1 MNLTCYCGQG
11 LNLGQKEI
19 QKILIDEELF
29 CSSNCLLKYIKEHRP
44 KYNNLDYAPSNG
56 YVSIPTEF
64 YYIVTNRYY
73 RSAYEAAVARLF
85 TSHSIDFEFEP
96 HAFVLGTKSYTPD
109 FYLPDYSLYI
119 ECKGPWAIGSKKKY
133 LAVREHLNII
143 LLPAY
148 FQQRLEKVKQDVVK

>member
-1 MNLTCYCGQG
+1 MLLNCYCGQG
-11 LNLGQKEI
+11 INLGQKEI

-29 CSSNCLLKYIKEHRP
+29 CSSNCFLKYIREHRP
-44 KYNNLDYAPSNG
+44 KDNKLDYMPSNG

-64 YYIVTNRYY
+64 YDTVTKRYY

-85 TSHSIDFEFEP
+85 TSHSIDFSFEP
-96 HAFVLGTKSYTPD
+96 HTFILDTKSYTPD
-109 FYLPDYSLYI
+109 FYLPYYNLYI

-133 LAVREHLNII
+133 LAVREQLNII

-148 FQQRLEKVKQDVVK
+148 FQQRLEKVKQDVIK